1 MRNRLFYCGKS
12 GNNKMI
18 LGITPA
24 RGGSKGIPRKNI
36 KMIAGKPLIA
46 WTIERAQGSKLL
58 DRYIISTEDQEV
70 AKIAKSL
77 GAEVL
82 NRPREL
88 ATDEADTIEVLQH
101 AVEQIPCDIVVLLQ
115 ATSPVRNSELID
127 GCIKEF
133 MGNDYDSLATGL
145 ICRYMEYGKNK
156 LRRQDI
162 EGFFYDD
169 GNVYVINADII
180 KKGDQYGQKLGK
192 KIISRWENVEIDDE
206 FDFWVAEKILKEKS
220 LIENILKGYE

>member
-1 MRNRLFYCGKS
+1 
-12 GNNKMI
+12 MI

-36 KMIAGKPLIA
+36 KIIAGKPLIA
-46 WTIERAQGSKLL
+46 WTIEKAQESKLL
-58 DRYIISTEDQEV
+58 DRYIVSTEDQEIV
-70 AKIAKSL
+70 KIIKGL

-82 NRPREL
+82 DRPPEL
-88 ATDEADTIEVLQH
+88 ATDEADTLEVLQH
-101 AVEQIPCDIVVLLQ
+101 AVERIPCDIVVLLQ
-115 ATSPVRNSELID
+115 ATSPVRRAGLID
-127 GCIKEF
+127 ECIKEF
-133 MGNDYDSLATGL
+133 MENDYDSLATGF
-145 ICRYMEYGKNK
+145 ICKYKEYGKNK

-180 KKGDQYGQKLGK
+180 RNGDQYGRKLGR

-206 FDFWVAEKILKEKS
+206 IDFWIAEKILKGKKVYRE
-220 LIENILKGYE
+220 